1 MCTVHRAGSHRTLRY
16 RECNPLTKLRC
27 YIHVLTYMN
36 ICQYKACNPQVR
48 MSAALF
54 PCCFAMHLETVVVL
68 DGMYSSISTS
78 TFGFNITILTP
89 ATANSAARCIPST
102 TVYSVLS
109 LLGLC
114 TPIST
119 NEGSS
124 CFEWVVLHHHIKLL
138 YLTRYIWTINLSPL
152 HVSLDKTKMW
162 CVMHW
167 NQGIYYAV
175 TCSCTAPMLQATSCW
190 WYRCGIGNQ

>member
-1 MCTVHRAGSHRTLRY
+1 
-16 RECNPLTKLRC
+16 
-27 YIHVLTYMN
+27 MN

-54 PCCFAMHLETVVVL
+54 PCCFAMHLETVLVL

-89 ATANSAARCIPST
+89 AAANSAARCIPST

-138 YLTRYIWTINLSPL
+138 YLTRYMNYKSLAPSRILGQNQNVVCHALKPRHLLRSDLQL
-152 HVSLDKTKMW
+152 HCT
-162 CVMHW
+162 
-167 NQGIYYAV
+167 YA
-175 TCSCTAPMLQATSCW
+175 AG
-190 WYRCGIGNQ
+190 Y

>member
-1 MCTVHRAGSHRTLRY
+1 
-16 RECNPLTKLRC
+16 
-27 YIHVLTYMN
+27 
-36 ICQYKACNPQVR
+36 

-89 ATANSAARCIPST
+89 AAANSAARCIPST

-119 NEGSS
+119 KEGSTMALVG
-124 CFEWVVLHHHIKLL
+124 EENN
-138 YLTRYIWTINLSPL
+138 RQNDEP
-152 HVSLDKTKMW
+152 
-162 CVMHW
+162 
-167 NQGIYYAV
+167 
-175 TCSCTAPMLQATSCW
+175 
-190 WYRCGIGNQ
+190 